1 MEKLDIILNILERM
15 ESDIKALKAEGR
27 ETQKKLDKLD
37 EMSSKLDLTWQAVME
52 IQNELTDNSLKIKII
67 DNKVKAL

>member
-15 ESDIKALKAEGR
+15 ESDIKALKADGR
-27 ETQKKLDKLD
+27 ETQKKLDRLD